1 MINRNENLGKN
12 YTAFKNDLLHL
23 PSVKNIGF
31 GGSNIFTVP
40 ITTTDPVW
48 RGKPANSSVSFKVF
62 RCDEGF
68 IPTMNIELLAGRNFS
83 GVNNHDSA
91 NYIINKK
98 AMEVMGLTPEN
109 VIGSDLQMWNGKGK
123 IIGLTNDFNNDNL
136 HRGIEPLIFL
146 YSKTVGSNYF
156 IRINGNVPVN
166 TTLASIEKTFKKYS
180 PAYPFDYSFL
190 DEVFANEYRTET
202 IIGRLSLIFT
212 TIAVLISCLGLYGL
226 AAYSAT
232 KRTKEI
238 GVRKVLGAS
247 VSDIMALLSK
257 DFLKLVL
264 VAVVIA
270 VPVSWWAMNKW
281 LQSFEYRIHISWWVF
296 TIAGVI
302 AFMIALI
309 TVSFQAIKAA
319 MANPVDSLR
328 TE

>member
-1 MINRNENLGKN
+1 
-12 YTAFKNDLLHL
+12 
-23 PSVKNIGF
+23 
-31 GGSNIFTVP
+31 
-40 ITTTDPVW
+40 
-48 RGKPANSSVSFKVF
+48 
-62 RCDEGF
+62 
-68 IPTMNIELLAGRNFS
+68 
-83 GVNNHDSA
+83 
-91 NYIINKK
+91 
-98 AMEVMGLTPEN
+98 
-109 VIGSDLQMWNGKGK
+109 MWNGKGK

-212 TIAVLISCLGLYGL
+212 TIAILISCLGLFGL
-226 AAYSAT
+226 AAYSAA

-247 VSDIMALLSK
+247 VSNIVALLSE
-257 DFLKLVL
+257 DFIKLV
-264 VAVVIA
+264 AIAFVIA
-270 VPVSWWAMNKW
+270 VPVAYFIMRRW
-281 LQSFEYRIHISWWVF
+281 LQDFTYRINISWWIF
-296 TIAGVI
+296 ILAGIAAI
-302 AFMIALI
+302 LIALI
-309 TVSFQAIKAA
+309 TVSFQSIKAA
-319 MANPVDSLR
+319 MANPVKSLR